1 MNISTQSLH
10 STLASLV
17 GAGVRP
23 AADTDSVAGVRPQ
36 VVVEPANEEEV
47 AAVLAFANTEGLH
60 VLVRG
65 GGTQLAL
72 GFPPTGGDILLS
84 TARLNGIVE
93 HVPHD
98 LVVTAQAGLRLTEL
112 QATLAKSKQWLALDP
127 TLPVE
132 ATIGGI
138 VATNATG
145 PRRLRYGGVR
155 DQIIGVRVVLAD
167 GTIAKGGGK
176 VVKNVAGYDLPK
188 LFTGAL
194 GTLGV
199 IVAATFRLY
208 PLPVTSRTVQIT
220 TSTLAPLGDLA
231 VRILGSTLVPTVIDI
246 QGDTTHRTY
255 TMGVRFEMG
264 QEAVAAQ
271 TDTLLAMG
279 AELGEGTAQT
289 LEGEAET
296 QFWAALAHETT
307 TSHTQTM
314 LTLKANLL
322 PTDVTHWLTHV
333 ERLCE
338 QQHIRATWYAHA
350 GHGLVTVRLAGDDTA
365 LLSATSTL
373 RHIAGEQ
380 QGSVVVTEA
389 PLGLDLDVWGPVPA
403 LAVMRNLKM
412 RFDPKNTLNPG
423 RFVGGL

>member
-1 MNISTQSLH
+1 
-10 STLASLV
+10 
-17 GAGVRP
+17 
-23 AADTDSVAGVRPQ
+23 
-36 VVVEPANEEEV
+36 
-47 AAVLAFANTEGLH
+47 
-60 VLVRG
+60 
-65 GGTQLAL
+65 
-72 GFPPTGGDILLS
+72 
-84 TARLNGIVE
+84 
-93 HVPHD
+93 
-98 LVVTAQAGLRLTEL
+98 
-112 QATLAKSKQWLALDP
+112 
-127 TLPVE
+127 
-132 ATIGGI
+132 
-138 VATNATG
+138 
-145 PRRLRYGGVR
+145 
-155 DQIIGVRVVLAD
+155 
-167 GTIAKGGGK
+167 
-176 VVKNVAGYDLPK
+176 
-188 LFTGAL
+188 
-194 GTLGV
+194 
-199 IVAATFRLY
+199 
-208 PLPVTSRTVQIT
+208 
-220 TSTLAPLGDLA
+220 
-231 VRILGSTLVPTVIDI
+231 
-246 QGDTTHRTY
+246 
-255 TMGVRFEMG
+255 MGVRFEMG

-380 QGSVVVTEA
+380 QGRVVVTEA